1 MYYIM
6 PHCPGES
13 PKEWRMMLYSDLARG
28 VNIVNLFDFWTTIGT
43 TENNVVP
50 GHGMYEAVLQGLW
63 EVGSF
68 EDILIVSQKPNA
80 SKHCLSLP
88 LNPTAAVLPP
98 GCWRRGGDPARPAEG
113 GQGRVVHVERGGH
126 LEGQ

>member
-50 GHGMYEAVLQGLW
+50 GHGMY
-63 EVGSF
+63 
-68 EDILIVSQKPNA
+68 ILIVSRKPNA